1 MKKNGGSLDV
11 QSFCVCYSSQF
22 SLLLMMRFP
31 PLHTPPFNH
40 THSTI
45 HLHSITHTP
54 QYTNPS
60 LPHIILFRAN
70 SPALFNLFHS
80 LFS

>member
-40 THSTI
+40 THST
-45 HLHSITHTP
+45 THKSLTSSHHPLSRQFSRAFQPLPLTLFLTP
-54 QYTNPS
+54 
-60 LPHIILFRAN
+60 F
-70 SPALFNLFHS
+70 PAYPFQ
-80 LFS
+80 